1 MQSSS
6 RRAKRARGKAGYW
19 YTRFPQGGIER
30 KAIERMAGGRGG
42 LIAAAAARPMRQG
55 KHMVLGNKLGIS
67 SDAELARE
75 EERLTK
81 VRALELF
88 ERGLLD
94 ELEAGTFAGLAEIH
108 AYLFQDIYDFAGAC
122 VGRISPRRLSLCTLA
137 LSGGGACRHRSYAA
151 GDVRRG
157 GREVRRNE
165 RSPTLSARAMGA
177 A

>member
-1 MQSSS
+1 M
-6 RRAKRARGKAGYW
+6 G
-19 YTRFPQGGIER
+19 
-30 KAIERMAGGRGG
+30 GGRGG

-94 ELEAGTFAGLAEIH
+94 WIRHQFAT
-108 AYLFQDIYDFAGAC
+108 
-122 VGRISPRRLSLCTLA
+122 S
-137 LSGGGACRHRSYAA
+137 SGWR
-151 GDVRRG
+151 VRPG
-157 GREVRRNE
+157 EHGHHFEM
-165 RSPTLSARAMGA
+165 LGILGQ
-177 A
+177 